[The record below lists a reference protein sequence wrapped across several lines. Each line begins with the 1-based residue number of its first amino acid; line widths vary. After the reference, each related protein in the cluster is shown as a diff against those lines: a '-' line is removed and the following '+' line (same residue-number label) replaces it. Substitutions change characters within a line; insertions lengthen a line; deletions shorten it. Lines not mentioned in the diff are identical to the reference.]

1 MIKTV
6 VIDDEPEGRNAVSN
20 ILTRYC
26 DDVEIIGEADTV
38 ASGIKLI
45 QTVQPQLVFLDIQMP
60 DGSGFNV
67 LENCTDVAFH
77 VVFVTAYHQ
86 YAVKA
91 FQFSAIDYLLKPVNP
106 EQLLHAVEKV
116 KNYTPSLSQAPERIN
131 TLLTNNKLLKKLA
144 LPTLNGYRFIKIDDI
159 IRCEAN
165 SNYTVFYLTSDKPI
179 MVTRTLKEYE
189 QILDEKRFMRVHQS
203 HLINLEYVIG
213 YLKGEGGTA
222 IMNDGSE
229 VEISR
234 RKKEVFLR
242 RMI

>member
-6 VIDDEPEGRNAVSN
+6 IIDDEPEGRNAVAN

-26 DDVEIIGEADTV
+26 DGIEIIGEADTV

-45 QTVQPQLVFLDIQMP
+45 QSVQPQLVFLDIQMP
-60 DGSGFNV
+60 DGSGFKV
-67 LENCTDVAFH
+67 LENCTDFTFH

-86 YAVKA
+86 YAIKA

-106 EQLLHAVEKV
+106 EQLIHAVEKV
-116 KNYTPSLSQAPERIN
+116 KNFTPSLSQAPDRIA
-131 TLLTNNKLLKKLA
+131 TLLNNKNKLNKLA
-144 LPTLNGYRFIKIDDI
+144 LPTLNGYRFIKIDNI
-159 IRCEAN
+159 IRCEAS
-165 SNYTVFYLTSDKPI
+165 SNYTIFYLNSGKSI

-189 QILDEKRFMRVHQS
+189 QILDEKKFMRVHQS
-203 HLINLEYVIG
+203 HLINLEYVSS

-222 IMNDGSE
+222 IMNDGAE

-234 RKKEVFLR
+234 RKKEQFLL
-242 RMI
+242 RML